1 MPKTEIPAVEVRAC
15 SLLDG
20 VHQAL
25 LRGDYAALSPLTTA
39 LTAEVTALEQDP
51 SHRDGLQS
59 VARRATRNAQCLLA
73 ALRGVRA
80 AQRRLADIRAAGSS
94 LVTYDQKGRRAE
106 VVAGRDLAK
115 KL

>member
-1 MPKTEIPAVEVRAC
+1 MLKAENAAC
-15 SLLDG
+15 ALLDG

-25 LRGDYAALSPLTTA
+25 LRGDYAALAALTNA
-39 LTAEVTALEQDP
+39 LTAEVAALQTALPGRAVLDA
-51 SHRDGLQS
+51 
-59 VARRATRNAQCLLA
+59 VAQRATRNEACLLA
-73 ALRGVRA
+73 AQRGVRA
-80 AQRRLADIRAAGSS
+80 AQRRLRDIRSAGSG